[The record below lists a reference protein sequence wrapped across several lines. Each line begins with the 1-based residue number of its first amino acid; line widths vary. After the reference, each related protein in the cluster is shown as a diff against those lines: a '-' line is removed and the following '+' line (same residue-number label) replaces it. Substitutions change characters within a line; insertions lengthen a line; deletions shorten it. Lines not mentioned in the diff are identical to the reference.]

1 MWQVSMKI
9 LLAICVVAGVLLIF
23 FYWSRRLAGSPVVNR
38 EVEMQI
44 AGRALILEVAE
55 TAESRARGL
64 SGRPKMGEDRGMLFV
79 FDRAGIYPF
88 WMKDTLMPLDIIWLK
103 DGEIKDIVTLE
114 APTSTLFTPIHVPF
128 ALADKALELNAGE
141 AERLG
146 LLVGMKLEMPY

>member
-38 EVEMQI
+38 EVEIQI
-44 AGRALILEVAE
+44 AGRVFTLEIADTE
-55 TAESRARGL
+55 AARARGL
-64 SGRPKMGEDRGMLFV
+64 SGRHRLDNDRGMLFV
-79 FDRAGIYPF
+79 FDRAGVYPF
-88 WMKDTLMPLDIIWLK
+88 WMKDTLIPLDIIWLK

-141 AERLG
+141 AEKLG
-146 LLVGMKLEMPY
+146 LKVGMKLEMPY